1 MASDLIATGTPRS
14 RAPYQTMV
22 QIVYHHLL
30 DAIVRGKLRPGDR
43 IQQDDVAS
51 ELGVSRVPLREAL
64 CKLEERGFVEIKPH
78 RGVFI
83 AHSSEDEMRSLYSVR
98 TLLESASAA
107 EAAPNMD
114 ETRLAGL
121 RSILE
126 QARQAYADGDT
137 DLLSDLNR
145 RFHLMGHSAHGNK
158 VLLRVISDL
167 SMHCQRYRLL
177 HSVLRDRTPLA
188 IEEHERL
195 LMAWEARDAEAAR
208 HWVTV
213 NLKNSEAALLES
225 FAAAA
230 PNDRETDE
238 Q

>member
-1 MASDLIATGTPRS
+1 MIMTDAPGVRS
-14 RAPYQTMV
+14 PYQTMV
-22 QIVYHHLL
+22 QIVYQHLL
-30 DAIVRGKLRPGDR
+30 DAIVRGELRPGDR
-43 IQQDDVAS
+43 IQQDEVTS

-78 RGVFI
+78 RGAFI
-83 AHSSEDEMRSLYSVR
+83 ADSSEDEMRSLYFVR

-107 EAAPNMD
+107 EAAPHMD

-121 RSILE
+121 RSLLN

-145 RFHLMGHSAHGNK
+145 RFHLLGHSAHGNK
-158 VLLRVISDL
+158 VLLRVINDL

-177 HSVLRDRTPLA
+177 HSVLTDRTPLA
-188 IEEHERL
+188 IQEHEAL
-195 LMAWEARDAEAAR
+195 LRAWEAGDAEAAS

-213 NLKNSEAALLES
+213 NLINSEAALLES
-225 FAAAA
+225 FATAAS
-230 PNDRETDE
+230 NDRETDE